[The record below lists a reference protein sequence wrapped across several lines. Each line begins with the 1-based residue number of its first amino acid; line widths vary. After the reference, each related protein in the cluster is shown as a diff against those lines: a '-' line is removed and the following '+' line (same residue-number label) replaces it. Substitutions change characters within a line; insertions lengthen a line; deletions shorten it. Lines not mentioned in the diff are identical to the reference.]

1 VANLVFLPGAGGQA
15 AFWRPVADRLAELG
29 PATLLGY
36 PGFGAVPPEPALR
49 SLGDLY
55 GWVLA
60 RLPPGRCH
68 VVAQSMGGVLA
79 ARLAVEAPD
88 RVDRLVLCATSGGVD
103 VRRLGAAEWRDEYL
117 AAQRGVPRWFVDDRT
132 DLSGRLGTVRAPT
145 LLLWSDADPVSPLA
159 VGQLLAGRI
168 PGARLEIVPGGSH
181 TFANER
187 PEEVAAAIRRHLA

>member
-1 VANLVFLPGAGGQA
+1 
-15 AFWRPVADRLAELG
+15 
-29 PATLLGY
+29 
-36 PGFGAVPPEPALR
+36 
-49 SLGDLY
+49 
-55 GWVLA
+55 
-60 RLPPGRCH
+60 
-68 VVAQSMGGVLA
+68 MGGVLA

-117 AAQRGVPRWFVDDRT
+117 AAQRHVPRWFVDDRT
-132 DLSGRLGTVRAPT
+132 DLSGRLGTIRAPT

-181 TFANER
+181 AFANER